1 MPVSQREGAEV
12 PLSGCSRSEG
22 SDGSGTGLGSG
33 STLIFRIGL
42 PMSAMRSLSPR
53 TYFVQAV
60 DWSHYATSWP
70 TGLPTDTSTP
80 G

>member
-1 MPVSQREGAEV
+1 MPESQREGAEV

-22 SDGSGTGLGSG
+22 SEGSGTGRGSG
-33 STLIFRIGL
+33 STLIFRVGL
-42 PMSAMRSLSPR
+42 PMSAMRSLSQR
-53 TYFVQAV
+53 RYVVEAV
-60 DWSHYATSWP
+60 DRLHYATSWL